1 MSLPNYRG
9 RRAIE
14 GSTNP
19 EVDVEQNAEI
29 DDLSY
34 DHLTPDSAS
43 AGPPAAGTFDLN
55 AWWRDCNFRVWR
67 CTVAGTPG
75 TWVEVTTPQETE
87 TPIILRGLLADNGL
101 WGIHQRRFARTV
113 YAIEITIDGN
123 APTGSGLVLQLLVG
137 GVLKSQ
143 QYTVAS
149 AGTYAYV
156 AITGNGDGGSGS
168 GLPVAANTSLQAKV
182 VTASGAS
189 DATVN
194 VLSTTP

>member
-29 DDLSY
+29 DDASY

-43 AGPPAAGTFDLN
+43 AGPPTSGTFDLN
-55 AWWRDCNFRVWR
+55 AWWRDSNFQIWR

-75 TWVEVTTPQETE
+75 TWVAVTFAQYTE
-87 TPIILRGLLADNGL
+87 AAIILRGLLADNGL
-101 WGIHQRRFARTV
+101 WGIHQRPFARTV
-113 YAIEITIDGN
+113 LAIEISIDGN
-123 APTGSGLVLQLLVG
+123 APSGGSLVIQFLVG

-143 QYTVAS
+143 QYTVTS
-149 AGTYAYV
+149 GQTSAYV
-156 AITGNGDGGSGS
+156 AVTGNGDGGSGS
-168 GLPVAANTSLQAKV
+168 GLPVAANTSLQLKV
-182 VTASGAS
+182 VTASGSS
-189 DATVN
+189 DATVT
-194 VLSTTP
+194 VLATTP